1 MKPLFIILLLFFS
14 SISFG
19 QNFTRCEIL
28 HCFGDNKSNT
38 QVLETKIYNSKGL
51 VSYETS
57 KHFKDSLPVKILDDS
72 TFYFYEDTLLVYV
85 ISVNYNNDSTKIHHT
100 YNKKRQRVKSE
111 YYVLEWQ
118 PQKTA
123 IREKIK
129 CDDCK
134 EAEANYMKDEIWKIK
149 SITYY
154 KYDNKGNKTQEI
166 APDIH
171 WGSQKKSEWIYD
183 NKNRIIKQK
192 AYIIKKLSY
201 DKKYSK
207 DIYEYSDKGYKFTRT
222 YYNIKANSKN
232 KKANPQ
238 NSKEK
243 QEGYSS
249 RFTHTYR
256 VNTSGQI
263 TEINVIDAKG
273 KMVSRQEMEY
283 NDFGLILKQTDFNKD
298 NKPVETYRYK
308 YN

>member
-1 MKPLFIILLLFFS
+1 MKQLFVILLLFFN

-28 HCFGDNKSNT
+28 HCFGDNKSKT

-51 VSYETS
+51 LSYETS

-72 TFYFYEDTLLVYV
+72 TFYFYEDSLLIDV

-100 YNKKRQRVKSE
+100 YNEKRQRVKSE

-118 PQKTA
+118 AQKTA
-123 IREKIK
+123 IRREIK
-129 CDDCK
+129 CQDCK

-154 KYDNKGNKTQEI
+154 KYDHNGNKTQEI

-171 WGSQKKSEWIYD
+171 WGSQKKSEWVYD
-183 NKNRIIKQK
+183 NKNRIIKKK
-192 AYIIKKLSY
+192 AYIIKKYSY

-207 DIYEYSDKGYKFTRT
+207 DIYEYSDKGYKFTRR
-222 YYNIKANSKN
+222 YYNV
-232 KKANPQ
+232 KANPL

-243 QEGYSS
+243 QAGFSS
-249 RFTHTYR
+249 RFTHTYTI
-256 VNTSGQI
+256 NTSGQI
-263 TEINVIDAKG
+263 TEINIIDEKG
-273 KMVSRQEMEY
+273 KRVSRQMMEY
-283 NDFGLILKQTDFNKD
+283 NDLGLILTQTAFNKD
-298 NKPVETYRYK
+298 NTPVETYQYK